1 MRTHLTKSRRLPRT
15 EGLPRIIRT
24 VVPLDEHR
32 LWLHFSDGRQIV
44 ADLSSV
50 LAKGGVFQPLTTPA
64 VFRRVKLENGG
75 RAIVW
80 PGGVDL
86 CADALYGPKM
96 PPKRK
101 PIQSSAS
108 FGIDVFFPYE
118 VEPVIH

>member
-1 MRTHLTKSRRLPRT
+1 MRTTIEHF
-15 EGLPRIIRT
+15 IRN

-44 ADLSSV
+44 ADLAPV
-50 LAKGGVFQPLTTPA
+50 LAKGGVFQPLSVPD
-64 VFRRVKLENGG
+64 VFRKVKLENGG

-86 CADALYGPKM
+86 CADALYGPKIA
-96 PPKRK
+96 PKRK

-108 FGIDVFFPYE
+108 FGIEVFFP
-118 VEPVIH
+118 